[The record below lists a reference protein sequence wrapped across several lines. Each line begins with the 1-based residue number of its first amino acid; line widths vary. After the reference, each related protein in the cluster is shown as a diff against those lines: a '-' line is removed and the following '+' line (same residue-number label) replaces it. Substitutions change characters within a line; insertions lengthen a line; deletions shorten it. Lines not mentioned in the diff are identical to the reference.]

1 MLDLKNY
8 QRHCIE
14 ELREFLT
21 EARAQGDPDI
31 AFYRRTHEKYRDLHG
46 DPKVPFVCIRVPT
59 GGGKTLIASHAVALA
74 FEHYLLEN
82 QESGLVL
89 WLVPTDTIRSQTLAQ
104 LRNRTHPYRETLD
117 HFFTSRVRV
126 MDIVEARSL
135 KPSDV
140 NDNVCIIV
148 TTLASIRREDTEGLK
163 LYAQNGSLMEH
174 FRGLEDG
181 NLFKTE
187 DGLIIQSLAN
197 VIRMHRPLLIL
208 DEGHNAQTELSVD
221 VIGNLLPS
229 CIVEFTATPLQGSNI
244 LVSIPAIQL
253 KQEEMVKIPIHLENI
268 TQWQEAV
275 RRAKEKRDELEQIAK
290 RSEKETKEYI
300 RPLLLL
306 QAEIEQERED
316 KVHVHRLVDFLTN
329 ELGVPR
335 QEIGIKTGKEDELSA
350 HPDLLSKKCPIRYVV
365 TCNALKEGWDCSFA
379 YALVSAS
386 NMGTR
391 LSVEQIIGRVLR
403 LPYAKRKQQEM
414 LNRSYVFTSSRRFD
428 DAAKAVVEGLMQNGY
443 SKHDVI
449 QSDSE
454 EQRTDYEARRTIS
467 DADFILPPM
476 AIEGQPLDFY
486 DLIPETFSLHG
497 KDIPIS
503 FLEELENQTTLIDV
517 QEDAVTVEAQQRL
530 KLMLLSDDETKET
543 LIRWLSRTVRDQAIA
558 IDDMNTFLRSIVE
571 MLLEKHSLET
581 LFSQKFS
588 LRDSLRGLVETLLSE
603 QAEKTFQALLQQKK
617 ITSSKKDAWHVPSEM
632 TLLHPRQEPLKKH
645 LFDRY
650 DDLNGE
656 EMSLAKQID
665 NCDEVEWWL
674 RNVVQDPDGF
684 FIQGYRSSRFY
695 PDFIVRTK
703 KGAWWVLEYKGAD
716 RLGSIDTT
724 YKEQIGQIWASVSGK
739 GYDFRLVTAENLP
752 MIIEEIS
759 KNISR

>member
-8 QRHCIE
+8 QRHCVE
-14 ELREFLT
+14 ELREFLK
-21 EARAQGDPDI
+21 ESRAQGDPDI
-31 AFYRRTHEKYRDLHG
+31 AFYRKTHEKYRDLHG

-59 GGGKTLIASHAVALA
+59 GGGKTLIAAHAVALA
-74 FEHYLLEN
+74 FEHYLVEK
-82 QESGLVL
+82 QETGLVL
-89 WLVPTDTIRSQTLAQ
+89 WLVPTDSIRSQTLAQ
-104 LRNRTHPYRETLD
+104 LRNRTHPYREALD
-117 HFFTSRVRV
+117 HFFPSRVRV
-126 MDIVEARSL
+126 MDIIEARSI

-140 NDNVCIIV
+140 TDNVCVIV

-174 FRGLEDG
+174 FRGVTDE

-187 DGLIIQSLAN
+187 DGHVTQSLAN
-197 VIRMHRPLLIL
+197 VIRMHKPLIIL

-221 VIGNLLPS
+221 VIGSFLPS
-229 CIVEFTATPLQGSNI
+229 CILEFTATPLQGSNI
-244 LVSIPAIQL
+244 LVSIPAVQL

-275 RRAKEKRDELEQIAK
+275 RRAKEKRDDLEQIAK
-290 RSEKETKEYI
+290 RDEKETKEYI

-316 KVHVHRLVDFLTN
+316 KVHVHLLLNFLTE
-329 ELGVPR
+329 ELHIPR
-335 QEIGIKTGKEDELSA
+335 EEIAIKTGKEDELSA
-350 HPDLLSKKCPIRYVV
+350 HPNLLSRKCPIRYVI

-403 LPYAKRKQQEM
+403 LPYAKRKRQEA

-428 DAAKAVVEGLMQNGY
+428 DAARAVVEGLSQNGY

-449 QSDSE
+449 RSDSR
-454 EQRTDYEARRTIS
+454 EQRTDYETARVIS
-467 DADFILPPM
+467 DASFSLPLI
-476 AIEGQPLDFY
+476 AINGQPLDFY
-486 DLIPETFSLHG
+486 DLIPEDFSLHG
-497 KDIPIS
+497 NDVPLS
-503 FLEELENQTTLIDV
+503 FLEELENQATLIDV
-517 QEDAVTVEAQQRL
+517 QEDAVTIEAQQRL
-530 KLMLLSDDETKET
+530 KLLLLSDDETKEA

-558 IDDMNTFLRSIVE
+558 IHDMTVFLANILE
-571 MLLEKHSLET
+571 KLLKKHSLET
-581 LFSQKFS
+581 LFAQKFS
-588 LRDSLRGLVETLLSE
+588 LRDSLRRLVETRVSDE
-603 QAEKTFQALLQQKK
+603 AEKTFQVLLQKKK
-617 ITSSKKDAWHVPSEM
+617 ITPSTNEDWHVPTDM
-632 TLLHPRQEPLKKH
+632 TLLHPQQEPFKKH
-645 LFDRY
+645 LFDRC
-650 DDLNGE
+650 DELNGE

-665 NCDEVEWWL
+665 NCNEVEWWL

-684 FIQGYRSSRFY
+684 FIQGFRPSRFY

-716 RLGSIDTT
+716 RIGSTDTT
-724 YKEQIGQIWASVSGK
+724 YKEQIGNIWSSVCGK
-739 GYDFRLVTAENLP
+739 GHAFRLVTAENMP
-752 MIIEEIS
+752 NIIGEIS
-759 KNISR
+759 SNFA